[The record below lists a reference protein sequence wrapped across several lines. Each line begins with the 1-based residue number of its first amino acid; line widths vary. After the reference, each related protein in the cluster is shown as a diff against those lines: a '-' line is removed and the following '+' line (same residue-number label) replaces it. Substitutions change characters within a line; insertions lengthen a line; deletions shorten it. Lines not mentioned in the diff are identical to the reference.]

1 MSLIVEVESV
11 EKKCK
16 VVVNLDQVIEIAP
29 LYEGGCALF
38 FADSAAVGGKTAM
51 KVVDSYS
58 MFQQLALQVVS
69 SEDIAK
75 KVKSLKSV
83 AMEIPKL

>member
-1 MSLIVEVESV
+1 
-11 EKKCK
+11 
-16 VVVNLDQVIEIAP
+16 
-29 LYEGGCALF
+29 
-38 FADSAAVGGKTAM
+38 M
-51 KVVDSYS
+51 KVRDSYTH
-58 MFQQLALQVVS
+58 FQQLAMQMVS

>member
-1 MSLIVEVESV
+1 MSLFIEVESV
-11 EKKCK
+11 EKGCK
-16 VVVNLDQVIEIAP
+16 VIVNLDTIIEIAP
-29 LYEGGCALF
+29 LLEGGCALF
-38 FADSAAVGGKTAM
+38 HSDASAVGGKTAM

-75 KVKSLKSV
+75 KVKALKST

>member
-1 MSLIVEVESV
+1 
-11 EKKCK
+11 
-16 VVVNLDQVIEIAP
+16 
-29 LYEGGCALF
+29 
-38 FADSAAVGGKTAM
+38 
-51 KVVDSYS
+51 